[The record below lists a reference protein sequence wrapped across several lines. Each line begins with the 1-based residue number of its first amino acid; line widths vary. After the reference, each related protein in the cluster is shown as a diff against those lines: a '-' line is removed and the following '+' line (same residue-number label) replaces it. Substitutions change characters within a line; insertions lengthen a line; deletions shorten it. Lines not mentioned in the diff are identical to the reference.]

1 MNDTHLNGNLLNGSR
16 VSTLRWCSFRGD
28 TAMHFAATGGK
39 VDAVQKLLAAGAK
52 VDVANRNGALGRQTP
67 FPDGHAI
74 HG

>member
-1 MNDTHLNGNLLNGSR
+1 
-16 VSTLRWCSFRGD
+16 
-28 TAMHFAATGGK
+28 MHFAATGGK

-67 FPDGHAI
+67 LPDGHAI

>member
-1 MNDTHLNGNLLNGSR
+1 
-16 VSTLRWCSFRGD
+16 
-28 TAMHFAATGGK
+28 MHFAATGGK